1 MGPVHLGIG
10 RIGFAVLKSVLC
22 LLSSKMRLIDTHAH
36 LDDEQFDADLPEVIA
51 RAEEAG
57 VETIICVGV
66 SAASSEAV
74 VRLAEQYP
82 AIKAA
87 VGIQPNHSAEASE
100 DDWRRVCQLAEHT
113 EVVALGE
120 TGLDTYWDFAPL
132 AVQQDF
138 FDRHLRLSQ
147 ERGLPVVIHCRDR
160 NGRDCGDAVV
170 AMLAEAA
177 TRVPIHGLIHSFS
190 GDAEMAAACL
200 NLGLHISFSGMLTY
214 GNKKFDPL
222 RTIAATIPVERLLVE
237 TDSPYLTPHPL
248 RGKQKR
254 NEPALV
260 AHTLNALAELHGRLP
275 EELSRQTTENARR
288 LFLP

>member
-1 MGPVHLGIG
+1 
-10 RIGFAVLKSVLC
+10 
-22 LLSSKMRLIDTHAH
+22 MRLIDTHAH

-51 RAEEAG
+51 RATEAG
-57 VETIICVGV
+57 VEAIICVGV

-87 VGIQPNHSAEASE
+87 VGIQPNHAAETKP
-100 DDWRRVCQLAEHT
+100 DDWQRVCQLAEHPQ
-113 EVVALGE
+113 VVALGE
-120 TGLDTYWDFAPL
+120 MGLDAYWDFAPL
-132 AVQQDF
+132 DVQQDY

-147 ERGLPVVIHCRDR
+147 ERGLPVVVHCRDS
-160 NGRDCGDAVV
+160 GDAVV

-177 TRVPIHGLIHSFS
+177 TRGPLGGLIHSYS
-190 GDAEMAAACL
+190 GDQAMANACL
-200 NLGLHISFSGMLTY
+200 ELGLHISFSGMVTY
-214 GNKKFDPL
+214 RNKKFEPL
-222 RTIAATIPVERLLVE
+222 RAVAATIPAERLLVE

-260 AHTLNALAELHGRLP
+260 AHTLASLAELHNISP
-275 EELSRQTTENARR
+275 EELAEQTTKNACR
-288 LFLP
+288 LFSL

>member
-1 MGPVHLGIG
+1 
-10 RIGFAVLKSVLC
+10 
-22 LLSSKMRLIDTHAH
+22 MRLIDTHAH

-132 AVQQDF
+132 DVQQDY

-147 ERGLPVVIHCRDR
+147 ERGLPVVVHCRNC

-170 AMLAEAA
+170 AMLAEVAA
-177 TRVPIHGLIHSFS
+177 RGPLGGLIHSFS
-190 GDAEMAAACL
+190 GDRAMADACL
-200 NLGLHISFSGMLTY
+200 KLGLHISFSGMVTY
-214 GNKKFDPL
+214 RNKKFDSL
-222 RTIAATIPVERLLVE
+222 RAIAAAIPAERLLVE

-260 AHTLNALAELHGRLP
+260 AHTLASLAELHNISP
-275 EELSRQTTENARR
+275 EELAEQTTKNACR
-288 LFLP
+288 LFSL

>member
-1 MGPVHLGIG
+1 
-10 RIGFAVLKSVLC
+10 
-22 LLSSKMRLIDTHAH
+22 MRLIDTHTH
-36 LDDEQFDADLPEVIA
+36 LDDEQFAADLPAVIA

-66 SAASSEAV
+66 SADSSETV
-74 VRLAEQYP
+74 VRLAEKYP

-87 VGIQPNHSAEASE
+87 VGIQPNHAAEATE
-100 DDWRRVCQLAEHT
+100 DDWRRVCRLAEHPQ
-113 EVVALGE
+113 VVALGE

-132 AVQQDF
+132 AVQQDYF
-138 FDRHLRLSQ
+138 NRHLRLSQ
-147 ERGLPVVIHCRDR
+147 QRGLPVVVHCRDC

-177 TRVPIHGLIHSFS
+177 TRGPIHGLIHSFS
-190 GDAEMAAACL
+190 GDAEMADTCL
-200 NLGLHISFSGMLTY
+200 KLGLHISFSGMLTY
-214 GNKKFDPL
+214 RNKKFDPL
-222 RTIAATIPVERLLVE
+222 RAVAATIPAERLLVE

-260 AHTLNALAELHGRLP
+260 AHTLAALAKLHNQPP
-275 EELSRQTTENARR
+275 EEFSRQTTENARR
-288 LFLP
+288 LFSL